1 MELKLNIYAKDGKTI
16 EKTYT
21 AKDYNIQFGTIRKFM
36 KLMNIEKIEDRT
48 EVLNLL
54 VSTWDEFET
63 VLSGFFPDVQE
74 DEWDRVSLEEIVDLI
89 IDIAMSIVSK
99 IAKIPTQKKMTLGLT
114 NQK

>member
-1 MELKLNIYAKDGKTI
+1 MELKLNIYDEDGKTI
-16 EKTYT
+16 EKTYIS
-21 AKDYNIQFGTIRKFM
+21 KDYNVSFGVIRKFM
-36 KLMNIEKIEDRT
+36 KLMNIDKLENKT
-48 EVLNLL
+48 EVLSLIMGA
-54 VSTWDEFET
+54 WEQFAT

>member
-1 MELKLNIYAKDGKTI
+1 MELKLNIYTKDGKTI

-36 KLMNIEKIEDRT
+36 KLMNIEKMENRT

-63 VLSGFFPDVQE
+63 ILSGFFPDVQE
-74 DEWDRVSLEEIVDLI
+74 EEWDRVSLEEIVDLI
-89 IDIAMSIVSK
+89 IDIAMNILSK
-99 IAKIPTQKKMTLGLT
+99 IAKIPTQKKMALKTT
-114 NQK
+114 QK

>member
-16 EKTYT
+16 EKTYI
-21 AKDYNIQFGTIRKFM
+21 AKDYTVSFGIIRKFM
-36 KLMNIEKIEDRT
+36 KLMNIEKMEDKM
-48 EVLNLL
+48 EVLNL
-54 VSTWDEFET
+54 VMGAWEQFET
-63 VLSGFFPDVQE
+63 ILSGFFPDVQE